1 MVGSS
6 LRNLSISAR
15 SSAKTISLVSAP
27 GMCCSKAVISAYEE
41 AAQTVKGVRTQIT
54 GRSDVLSC
62 DILAGKYKSGQ
73 KFPSEAALVREFGT
87 TGYLACFANRL
98 ASTKL

>member
-1 MVGSS
+1 
-6 LRNLSISAR
+6 
-15 SSAKTISLVSAP
+15 
-27 GMCCSKAVISAYEE
+27 MCCSKAVISAYEE